1 MANILSTAYSALAA
15 AQAGLATTGHNI
27 ANQATPGYSRQ
38 LVIQASLGGQNL
50 GGGYIGNGT
59 TVETVRRVY
68 SDFIAT
74 QVVAAQGSAS
84 QLQSYADQIGKINN
98 MLADSSNGLTPAIQ
112 DFFKGIQDLVA
123 NPGSAPSRQA
133 MLSGAE
139 SLAARFQTMDGQL
152 RSIREGVNT
161 EITASVTNIN
171 AYAKQISQ
179 LNNAIAKAQNSDG
192 QAPNDLLDQRDY
204 LVGELAKEAKVT
216 VNKQGNGYSV
226 FIGNGQPLVVGTT
239 TYELTT
245 VASSTDLGRLQVGYI
260 TNGTTVTLPENTI
273 TGGKLGGLF
282 EFRSKSLD
290 PMQNSLGRIALG
302 IAETFNAQHR
312 LGQDQNGALGGDFF
326 NSAQP
331 AVNSDIKNTGTAV
344 VGATISNVSALTTS
358 DYRVSYDGINYSI
371 TRLSDNASMYSGAT
385 FPTGAAATIDGVDLT
400 MTSGPMAAGDKYVV
414 RPTVNG
420 AADFNVLIK
429 DLSSIAAA
437 TPIVTAATT
446 TNTGTGAI
454 SAGSINAAFTAATVS
469 TPVTLT
475 YDAAAGNLTGFPAAM
490 PVTVTTNGV
499 ATTYA
504 AGAPVPYTAGSTI
517 SFGGAEIMLS
527 GAPADGDTFK
537 ISANV
542 NGLGDNRNMLAL
554 GELQTKNVL
563 QGGTANYN
571 SAYSQLVSLVG
582 NKTRELQV
590 NSAAEGGLLKQLQT
604 SQQSESGV
612 NLDEEA
618 TNLLRYQQAYQ
629 AAGKVMQA
637 VSDMFDVLISLGR

>member
-1 MANILSTAYSALAA
+1 MPNILSIATSALAA

-27 ANQATPGYSRQ
+27 ANQKTPGYSRQ
-38 LVIQASLGGQNL
+38 LVIQTSLGGQNL

-59 TVETVRRVY
+59 TVETVQRVY
-68 SDFIAT
+68 NEFISK

-84 QLQSYADQIGKINN
+84 QLQSYATQIGKINN
-98 MLADSSNGLTPAIQ
+98 MIADSATGLTPVIQ
-112 DFFKGIQDLVA
+112 DFFKGIQDLVS
-123 NPGSAPSRQA
+123 NPGSSPSRQA

-152 RSIREGVNT
+152 RAIREGVNT
-161 EITASVTNIN
+161 EISASVTNIN
-171 AYAKQISQ
+171 GYAEQISQ
-179 LNNAIAKAQNSDG
+179 LNIAISKAQANG
-192 QAPNDLLDQRDY
+192 QPPNDLLDQRDY

-216 VNKQGNGYSV
+216 VNKQSSGYSV
-226 FIGNGQPLVVGTT
+226 YIGNGQPLVVGNSV
-239 TYELTT
+239 YKLTT

-260 TNGTTVTLPENTI
+260 SKGTTVTLPEESI
-273 TGGKLGGLF
+273 TGGKLGGLI
-282 EFRSKSLD
+282 EFRNKSLD
-290 PMQNSLGRIALG
+290 PIQNSLGRIALG
-302 IAETFNAQHR
+302 MAETFNAQHR
-312 LGQDQNGALGGDFF
+312 LGQDQNGNLGGDFF

-331 AVNSDIKNTGTAV
+331 AVNADYNNTGTAV

-358 DYRVSYDGINYSI
+358 DYRVSYDGSNYSV
-371 TRLSDNASMYSGAT
+371 TRISDNASMYSGAT
-385 FPTGAAATIDGVDLT
+385 FPTATIDGVDLT
-400 MTSGPMAAGDKYVV
+400 MTSGPMAAGDHYIV

-437 TPIVTAATT
+437 TPIVTGATT

-475 YDAAAGNLTGFPAAM
+475 YNSAGGTLTGFPATM

-499 ATTYA
+499 PTTYA
-504 AGAPVPYTAGSTI
+504 AGAAVPYTAGSTI
-517 SFGGAEIMLS
+517 SFGGAEIKLT

-542 NGLGDNRNMLAL
+542 NGQGDSRNMLAL
-554 GELQTKNVL
+554 GELQTKNTL

-571 SAYSQLVSLVG
+571 TAYSQLVSLVG

-590 NSAAEGGLLKQLQT
+590 NSAAEGGLLQQLKT
-604 SQQSESGV
+604 AQQSESGV

-618 TNLLRYQQAYQ
+618 ANLIQYQQAYQ
-629 AAGKVMQA
+629 AAAKVMQA
-637 VSDMFDVLISLGR
+637 VSDMFDILASLGR

>member
-1 MANILSTAYSALAA
+1 MANILSIASSALAA

-38 LVIQASLGGQNL
+38 LVIQTSRGGQNL
-50 GGGYIGNGT
+50 GGGYLGSGT
-59 TVETVRRVY
+59 SVETVQRVY
-68 SDFIAT
+68 SDFIAK
-74 QVVAAQGSAS
+74 QVIAAQGSAS

-98 MLADSSNGLTPAIQ
+98 MIADSSTGLTPVIQ
-112 DFFKGIQDLVA
+112 SFFKGIQDLVA

-139 SLAARFQTMDGQL
+139 SLAARLQNMDGQL
-152 RSIREGVNT
+152 RAIREGVNT
-161 EITASVTNIN
+161 EITASVTDMN

-179 LNNAIAKAQNSDG
+179 LNFAISKAQNSDG
-192 QAPNDLLDQRDY
+192 QPPNDLLDQRD
-204 LVGELAKEAKVT
+204 LLIAELAKETKVT
-216 VNKQGNGYSV
+216 VNKQSNFYSV
-226 FIGNGQPLVVGTT
+226 FIGNGQPLVVGTSV
-239 TYELTT
+239 YELTT
-245 VASSTDLGRLQVGYI
+245 VASSTDLGRLEVGYV
-260 TNGTTVTLPENTI
+260 TNGTTVTLPEDAI

-282 EFRSKSLD
+282 DFRSKSLD
-290 PMQNSLGRIALG
+290 PIQNSLGRIALG

-312 LGQDQNGALGGDFF
+312 LGQDQTGELGDDFF

-331 AVNSDIKNTGTAV
+331 AVTADFNNTGTAV

-358 DYRVSYDGINYSI
+358 NYRLSYDGTKYSV
-371 TRLSDNASMYSGAT
+371 TRLSDNASRYFDAA
-385 FPTGAAATIDGVDLT
+385 FPTASIDGVDFSLT
-400 MTSGPMAAGDKYVV
+400 AGTLAAGDHFVV

-437 TPIVTAATT
+437 VPIVTGATT

-454 SAGSINAAFTAATVS
+454 NAGRINATFTAATVS

-475 YDAAAGNLTGFPAAM
+475 YNATGNTLTGFPATM

-499 ATTYA
+499 PTTFV
-504 AGAPVPYTAGSTI
+504 AGAPVTYTAGSTI
-517 SFGGAEIMLS
+517 SFGGAEVKII

-542 NGLGDNRNMLAL
+542 KGDGDNRNMLAL
-554 GELQTKNVL
+554 GELQTKNIL
-563 QGGTANYN
+563 QGGTVNYN
-571 SAYSQLVSLVG
+571 TAYSQLVSLVG
-582 NKTRELQV
+582 NKTRELKI
-590 NSAAEGGLLKQLQT
+590 NSAAEGGLLKQMQT
-604 SQQSESGV
+604 AQQSESGV

-629 AAGKVMQA
+629 AAAKVMQA
-637 VSDMFDVLISLGR
+637 VSDMFDILASLGR

>member
-1 MANILSTAYSALAA
+1 MANILSIATSALAA

-27 ANQATPGYSRQ
+27 ANQKTPGYSRQ
-38 LVIQASLGGQNL
+38 LVIQTSLGGQNL
-50 GGGYIGNGT
+50 GGGYIGSGT
-59 TVETVRRVY
+59 AVETVQRVY
-68 SDFIAT
+68 NEFIAK

-84 QLQSYADQIGKINN
+84 QLQSYSDQISKINN
-98 MLADSSNGLTPAIQ
+98 MLADSSTGLTPVIQ

-139 SLAARFQTMDGQL
+139 SLAARLQTMNGQL
-152 RSIREGVNT
+152 NAVREGVNT

-171 AYAKQISQ
+171 AYAQQISQ
-179 LNNAIAKAQNSDG
+179 LNNAISKAQNSDG
-192 QAPNDLLDQRDY
+192 QPPNDLLDQRDY
-204 LVGELAKEAKVT
+204 LVGELAKETKVT
-216 VNKQGNGYSV
+216 VNKQSSGYSV
-226 FIGNGQPLVVGTT
+226 FIGNGQPLVVGTSV
-239 TYELTT
+239 YQLTT
-245 VASSTDLGRLQVGYI
+245 VASSTDLGRLQVGYV
-260 TNGTTVTLPENTI
+260 TNGTTVTLPEEAI
-273 TGGKLGGLF
+273 TGGKLGGLI
-282 EFRSKSLD
+282 EFRNKSLD
-290 PMQNSLGRIALG
+290 PIQNSLGRIALG

-312 LGQDQNGALGGDFF
+312 LGQDQNGNLGGDFF

-331 AVNSDIKNTGTAV
+331 AVNADFNNTGTAV
-344 VGATISNVSALTTS
+344 IGATISNVSALTTS
-358 DYRVSYDGINYSI
+358 DYRVSYDGSNYSV
-371 TRLSDNASMYSGAT
+371 TRISDNKSMYSGAT
-385 FPTGAAATIDGVDLT
+385 FPSTTIDGVDLT
-400 MTSGPMAAGDKYVV
+400 MTSGPMAAGDHFMV

-420 AADFNVLIK
+420 AADFSVLIK

-475 YDAAAGNLTGFPAAM
+475 YNSAGGTLTGFPATM

-499 ATTYA
+499 PTTYA
-504 AGAPVPYTAGSTI
+504 AGAAVPYTAGSTI
-517 SFGGAEIMLS
+517 SFGGAEIKLS

-542 NGLGDNRNMLAL
+542 NGLGDSRNMLAL
-554 GELQTKNVL
+554 GELQTKNIL

-571 SAYSQLVSLVG
+571 TAYSQLVSLVG

-590 NSAAEGGLLKQLQT
+590 NSAAEGGLLKQMQT
-604 SQQSESGV
+604 TQQSESGV

-618 TNLLRYQQAYQ
+618 ANLIQYQQAYQ
-629 AAGKVMQA
+629 AAAKVMQA
-637 VSDMFDVLISLGR
+637 VSDMFDILASLGR

>member
-1 MANILSTAYSALAA
+1 MANILSIANSALAA

-27 ANQATPGYSRQ
+27 ANQKTPGYSRQ

-50 GGGYIGNGT
+50 GGGYIGSGT

-84 QLQSYADQIGKINN
+84 QLQSYADQISKINN
-98 MLADSSNGLTPAIQ
+98 MMADASTGLTPVIQ

-123 NPGSAPSRQA
+123 NPGSAASRQA

-139 SLAARFQTMDGQL
+139 SLAARFQTMDGQF

-171 AYAKQISQ
+171 AYAQQISQ
-179 LNNAIAKAQNSDG
+179 LNNAISKAQNSDG
-192 QAPNDLLDQRDY
+192 QPPNDLLDQRDF
-204 LVGELAKEAKVT
+204 LVSELAKETKVT
-216 VNKQGNGYSV
+216 VNKQSNGYSV

-245 VASSTDLGRLQVGYI
+245 VASSTDLGRLEVGYI
-260 TNGTTVTLPENTI
+260 TNGKTVTLPENSM

-331 AVNSDIKNTGTAV
+331 AVNSDVNNTGTAV

-358 DYRVSYDGINYSI
+358 DYRVSYDGTNYSV

-385 FPTGAAATIDGVDLT
+385 FPAATIDGVDLT
-400 MTSGPMAAGDKYVV
+400 MASGPMAAGDKYVV

-454 SAGSINAAFTAATVS
+454 SAGSINAAFTAATVA

-475 YDAAAGNLTGFPAAM
+475 YTAAGGTLSGFPAAM

-517 SFGGAEIMLS
+517 SFGGAEIKLS

-542 NGLGDNRNMLAL
+542 NGSGDNRNMLAL
-554 GELQTKNVL
+554 GELQTKNIL

-571 SAYSQLVSLVG
+571 TAYSQLVSLVG

-590 NSAAEGGLLKQLQT
+590 NSAAEGGLLKSLQT
-604 SQQSESGV
+604 TQQSESGV

-618 TNLLRYQQAYQ
+618 TNLLQYQQAYQ
-629 AAGKVMQA
+629 AAAKVMQA
-637 VSDMFDVLISLGR
+637 VSDMFDILASLH

>member
-1 MANILSTAYSALAA
+1 MPNILSIATSALAA
-15 AQAGLATTGHNI
+15 AQVGLATTGHNI
-27 ANQATPGYSRQ
+27 ANQKTPGYSRQ
-38 LVIQASLGGQNL
+38 LAIQTSLGGQNL
-50 GGGYIGNGT
+50 GGGYVGNGT
-59 TVETVRRVY
+59 TVETVQRVY
-68 SDFIAT
+68 NEFIAK
-74 QVVAAQGSAS
+74 QVIAAQGSAS
-84 QLQSYADQIGKINN
+84 QLQTYADQVGKINN
-98 MLADSSNGLTPAIQ
+98 MIADSSTGLTPVIQ

-152 RSIREGVNT
+152 RAVREGVNT

-171 AYAKQISQ
+171 AYARQISQ

-192 QAPNDLLDQRDY
+192 QPANDLLDQRDY
-204 LVGELAKEAKVT
+204 LVSELAKEVKVT
-216 VNKQGNGYSV
+216 VNKQGDSYSV
-226 FIGNGQPLVVGTT
+226 LIGNGQPLVVGASV
-239 TYELTT
+239 YELTT

-260 TNGTTVTLPENTI
+260 TNGKTVTLPESSI
-273 TGGKLGGLF
+273 TGGKLGGLI
-282 EFRSKSLD
+282 EFRNKSLD
-290 PMQNSLGRIALG
+290 PIQNSLGRIALG

-312 LGQDQNGALGGDFF
+312 LGQDQNGALGGNFF

-331 AVNSDIKNTGTAV
+331 VVNADFNNTSTAV
-344 VGATISNVSALTTS
+344 IGATISNVSALTTS
-358 DYRVSYDGINYSI
+358 DYRVSYDGTDYKV

-385 FPTGAAATIDGVDLT
+385 FPTGTIDGVDLS
-400 MTSGPMAAGDKYVV
+400 MTSGPMDAGDQFVV

-420 AADFNVLIK
+420 AADFNVLIT

-446 TNTGTGAI
+446 ANNGTGAI
-454 SAGSINAAFTAATVS
+454 SAGSITAAFTAATVS

-475 YDAAAGNLTGFPAAM
+475 YNATGGTFTGFPATM
-490 PVTVTTNGV
+490 PVTVTTSGGSM
-499 ATTYA
+499 TYA

-517 SFGGAEIMLS
+517 SFGGAEIKLS

-542 NGLGDNRNMLAL
+542 NGQGDSRNMLIL
-554 GELQTKNVL
+554 GQLQTKNIL

-571 SAYSQLVSLVG
+571 TAYSQLVSLVG
-582 NKTRELQV
+582 NKTREFQV
-590 NSAAEGGLLKQLQT
+590 NSAAEGRSLKQLQT
-604 SQQSESGV
+604 IQQSESGV

-618 TNLLRYQQAYQ
+618 ANLIQYQQAYQ
-629 AAGKVMQA
+629 AAAKVMQA
-637 VSDMFDVLISLGR
+637 VSDMFDILASLGR

>member
-1 MANILSTAYSALAA
+1 M
-15 AQAGLATTGHNI
+15 
-27 ANQATPGYSRQ
+27 
-38 LVIQASLGGQNL
+38 
-50 GGGYIGNGT
+50 
-59 TVETVRRVY
+59 
-68 SDFIAT
+68 
-74 QVVAAQGSAS
+74 
-84 QLQSYADQIGKINN
+84 
-98 MLADSSNGLTPAIQ
+98 
-112 DFFKGIQDLVA
+112 
-123 NPGSAPSRQA
+123 
-133 MLSGAE
+133 
-139 SLAARFQTMDGQL
+139 
-152 RSIREGVNT
+152 
-161 EITASVTNIN
+161 
-171 AYAKQISQ
+171 
-179 LNNAIAKAQNSDG
+179 
-192 QAPNDLLDQRDY
+192 
-204 LVGELAKEAKVT
+204 
-216 VNKQGNGYSV
+216 

-245 VASSTDLGRLQVGYI
+245 VASSTDLGRLEVGYI
-260 TNGTTVTLPENTI
+260 TNGKTVTLPENSM

-331 AVNSDIKNTGTAV
+331 AVNSDVNNTGTAV

-358 DYRVSYDGINYSI
+358 DYRVSYDGTNYSV

-385 FPTGAAATIDGVDLT
+385 FPAATIDGVDLT
-400 MTSGPMAAGDKYVV
+400 MASGPMAAGDKYVV

-454 SAGSINAAFTAATVS
+454 SAGSINAAFTAATVA

-475 YDAAAGNLTGFPAAM
+475 YTAAGGTLSGFPAAM

-517 SFGGAEIMLS
+517 SFGGAEIKLS

-542 NGLGDNRNMLAL
+542 NGSGDNRNMLAL
-554 GELQTKNVL
+554 GELQTKNIL

-571 SAYSQLVSLVG
+571 TAYSQLVSLVG

-590 NSAAEGGLLKQLQT
+590 NSAAEGGLLKSLQT
-604 SQQSESGV
+604 TQQSESGV

-618 TNLLRYQQAYQ
+618 TNLLQYQQAYQ
-629 AAGKVMQA
+629 AAAKVMQA
-637 VSDMFDVLISLGR
+637 VSDMFDILASLH